1 MPGKCWLLYRLTGGR
16 EAALVAD
23 RGRVAAKLLLDDA
36 LERVVALAADPHRLL
51 EGGGA
56 DRDDE
61 VLLQGRCR
69 EKVQRRCTEGA
80 EKVQRKVQ
88 RKIPWY
94 LEGREV
100 LLWPAIVSWGR
111 GGRWVAGVRRC
122 VAARDE
128 SEETVRA
135 TVRCLW

>member
-1 MPGKCWLLYRLTGGR
+1 MNARP
-16 EAALVAD
+16 
-23 RGRVAAKLLLDDA
+23 
-36 LERVVALAADPHRLL
+36 PHRSPPQAAAASRVK
-51 EGGGA
+51 GA
-56 DRDDE
+56 
-61 VLLQGRCR
+61 
-69 EKVQRRCTEGA
+69 EKVQRCREGA

-100 LLWPAIVSWGR
+100 LLWPAIVSCGR